1 MYPPI
6 PSPRENKMKNRLYAA
21 GSVVA
26 WRCWRVSVLW
36 RGKDRAGSVRLL
48 VAEAAGHDT
57 SRAARRACL
66 AALKQ
71 LQPSRTMAVR
81 RSSRSRRRSRPSDPS
96 LDPGGVSPSRG
107 TRSRANHDGG
117 ARGRRLSRAK
127 RRMPS
132 VEDARIYARVQP
144 VFANSP
150 KLPKPIAK
158 RLERSFCAFWQK
170 SRMPKPNGKPLE
182 LLLIAM
188 RVIWATTM

>member
-71 LQPSRTMAVR
+71 LQPSRAMAVR
-81 RSSRSRRRSRPSDPS
+81 RGSRSRRRSRPSDPS
-96 LDPGGVSPSRG
+96 LDPGGVSPSR
-107 TRSRANHDGG
+107 ANDDGG
-117 ARGRRLSRAK
+117 VRGRRLSRAK

-144 VFANSP
+144 VFA
-150 KLPKPIAK
+150 KLPKIAK
-158 RLERSFCAFWQK
+158 ANCQTVGEEFLCFLAKIKNAKAKWQTVGVLVLFVMYFCYSK
-170 SRMPKPNGKPLE
+170 
-182 LLLIAM
+182 
-188 RVIWATTM
+188 

>member
-107 TRSRANHDGG
+107 TDRARTMTAARAGGDFLARKVGCQASRTRAYM
-117 ARGRRLSRAK
+117 RGFSR
-127 RRMPS
+127 
-132 VEDARIYARVQP
+132 Y
-144 VFANSP
+144 
-150 KLPKPIAK
+150 LPTPQNCQSQ
-158 RLERSFCAFWQK
+158 L
-170 SRMPKPNGKPLE
+170 PNGWRGVFVLFGKNKKCQSQM
-182 LLLIAM
+182 AN
-188 RVIWATTM
+188 RWSCSY

>member
-71 LQPSRTMAVR
+71 LQPSRAMAVR
-81 RSSRSRRRSRPSDPS
+81 RGSRSRRRSRPSDPS

-107 TRSRANHDGG
+107 TRSRANDDGG
-117 ARGRRLSRAK
+117 ARRRRLSRAK
-127 RRMPS
+127 RQMPS
-132 VEDARIYARVQP
+132 VAGSAGICQ
-144 VFANSP
+144 
-150 KLPKPIAK
+150 LPKIAK
-158 RLERSFCAFWQK
+158 ANCQTVGEEFLCFLTKIKNAKAKWQTVGVALSRSLNFG
-170 SRMPKPNGKPLE
+170 R
-182 LLLIAM
+182 
-188 RVIWATTM
+188 

>member
-1 MYPPI
+1 
-6 PSPRENKMKNRLYAA
+6 MKNRLYAA

-36 RGKDRAGSVRLL
+36 RGKDRAGSVLLL

-66 AALKQ
+66 AALN
-71 LQPSRTMAVR
+71 
-81 RSSRSRRRSRPSDPS
+81 D
-96 LDPGGVSPSRG
+96 
-107 TRSRANHDGG
+107 DGG

-182 LLLIAM
+182 LL
-188 RVIWATTM
+188 

>member
-96 LDPGGVSPSRG
+96 LDPGGVSPSR
-107 TRSRANHDGG
+107 ANDDGS

-132 VEDARIYARVQP
+132 VEDASIYARVQP
-144 VFANSP
+144 VFA
-150 KLPKPIAK
+150 KLPKIAK

-170 SRMPKPNGKPLE
+170 SRMPKPNGKRLE
-182 LLLIAM
+182 LLL
-188 RVIWATTM
+188 VSY